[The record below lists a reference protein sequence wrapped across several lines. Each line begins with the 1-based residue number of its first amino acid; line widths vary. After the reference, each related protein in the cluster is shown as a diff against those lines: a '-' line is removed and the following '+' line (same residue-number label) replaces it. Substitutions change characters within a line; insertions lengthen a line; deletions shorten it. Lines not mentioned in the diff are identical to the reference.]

1 MSLTEQEKLGLTLF
15 HKRKELS
22 LLQGDV
28 AAMVGVEKPTI
39 SSYEC
44 GVALRTRVKLAQ
56 ALDLSLE
63 EILYDSE
70 KDCLKLRRFKE
81 DGNRGKTGACK
92 RNH

>member
-1 MSLTEQEKLGLTLF
+1 MSLTEQERLGVTLF

-22 LLQGDV
+22 LLQGEV
-28 AAMVGVEKPTI
+28 ALMVGVEKPTI
-39 SSYEC
+39 SAYEC
-44 GVALRTRVKLAQ
+44 GVVKNIALRTRVKLAQ

-81 DGNRGKTGACK
+81 E
-92 RNH
+92 

>member
-1 MSLTEQEKLGLTLF
+1 MSLTEQEKLGVMLF

-22 LLQGDV
+22 LLQGEV
-28 AAMVGVEKPTI
+28 ALMVGVEKPTI

-44 GVALRTRVKLAQ
+44 GVVKNIALRTRVKLAQ

-70 KDCLKLRRFKE
+70 KDCLKLRRLKE
-81 DGNRGKTGACK
+81 DGNY
-92 RNH
+92 

>member
-1 MSLTEQEKLGLTLF
+1 MSEIKLTEQEQFGLTLF
-15 HKRKELS
+15 FKRKKLG

-28 AAMVGVEKPTI
+28 ATMVGIAKPTI

-44 GVALRTRVKLAQ
+44 GVVKNIALCTRVKIAQ

-70 KDCLKLRRFKE
+70 KDCLKLRRLKE
-81 DGNRGKTGACK
+81 
-92 RNH
+92 

>member
-1 MSLTEQEKLGLTLF
+1 MSLTEQEKLGITLF
-15 HKRKELS
+15 HKRKKLG

-28 AAMVGVEKPTI
+28 AKMVGLEKQTI

-44 GVALRTRVKLAQ
+44 GVVKNIALSTRIKLAQ

-70 KDCLKLRRFKE
+70 KDCLKLRIFKGDKE
-81 DGNRGKTGACK
+81 
-92 RNH
+92 

>member
-15 HKRKELS
+15 YKRKKLS

-28 AAMVGVEKPTI
+28 AKMVGLEKPTI

-44 GVALRTRVKLAQ
+44 GVVKNIALRTRVKLAK

-63 EILYDSE
+63 EILYESE
-70 KDCLKLRRFKE
+70 KDCLKLRIFKG
-81 DGNRGKTGACK
+81 DKK
-92 RNH
+92 

>member
-1 MSLTEQEKLGLTLF
+1 MSLTEQEELGLTLF
-15 HKRKELS
+15 HKRKKLS

-44 GVALRTRVKLAQ
+44 GVVKNIALSTRIKLAQ

-70 KDCLKLRRFKE
+70 KDCLKLRIFKGDKE
-81 DGNRGKTGACK
+81 
-92 RNH
+92 

>member
-1 MSLTEQEKLGLTLF
+1 MSLTEQERLGVTLF

-22 LLQGDV
+22 LLQGEV
-28 AAMVGVEKPTI
+28 ALMVGVEKPTI

-44 GVALRTRVKLAQ
+44 GVVKNIALRTRVKLAQ

-70 KDCLKLRRFKE
+70 KDCLKLRRLKE
-81 DGNRGKTGACK
+81 E
-92 RNH
+92 

>member
-15 HKRKELS
+15 YKRKKLS

-28 AAMVGVEKPTI
+28 AKMVGLEKPTI

-44 GVALRTRVKLAQ
+44 GVVKNIALSTRIKLAQ

-70 KDCLKLRRFKE
+70 KGCLKLRRLKE
-81 DGNRGKTGACK
+81 
-92 RNH
+92 

>member
-1 MSLTEQEKLGLTLF
+1 MSLTEQEKLGITLF

-22 LLQGDV
+22 LLQGEV
-28 AAMVGVEKPTI
+28 ALMVGVEKPTI

-44 GVALRTRVKLAQ
+44 GVVKNIALSTRIKLAQ

-70 KDCLKLRRFKE
+70 KDGLKLRIFKGDKE
-81 DGNRGKTGACK
+81 
-92 RNH
+92 

>member
-15 HKRKELS
+15 HKRKKLG

-28 AAMVGVEKPTI
+28 AKMVGLEKPTI

-44 GVALRTRVKLAQ
+44 GVVKNIALRTRVKLAQ

-70 KDCLKLRRFKE
+70 KDCLKLRIFKGDKE
-81 DGNRGKTGACK
+81 
-92 RNH
+92 

>member
-15 HKRKELS
+15 YKRKKLS

-28 AAMVGVEKPTI
+28 AKMVGLEKPTI

-44 GVALRTRVKLAQ
+44 GVVKNIALSTRIKLAQ

-63 EILYDSE
+63 EILYESE

-81 DGNRGKTGACK
+81 
-92 RNH
+92 

>member
-1 MSLTEQEKLGLTLF
+1 MSLTEQVKLGITLF
-15 HKRKELS
+15 HKRKKLG

-28 AAMVGVEKPTI
+28 AAMVGLEKPTI

-44 GVALRTRVKLAQ
+44 GVVKNIALSTRIKLAQ

-70 KDCLKLRRFKE
+70 KDCLKLRIFKGDKE
-81 DGNRGKTGACK
+81 
-92 RNH
+92 

>member
-1 MSLTEQEKLGLTLF
+1 MSLTEQEKLGITLF
-15 HKRKELS
+15 HKRKKLG

-28 AAMVGVEKPTI
+28 AKMVGLEKPTI

-44 GVALRTRVKLAQ
+44 GVVKNISLRTRVKLAQ

-70 KDCLKLRRFKE
+70 KDCLKLRIFKGDKE
-81 DGNRGKTGACK
+81 
-92 RNH
+92 

>member
-1 MSLTEQEKLGLTLF
+1 MSLTEQEKLGITLF

-39 SSYEC
+39 STYEC
-44 GVALRTRVKLAQ
+44 GVVKNIALSTRIKLAK

-63 EILYDSE
+63 EILYESE
-70 KDCLKLRRFKE
+70 KDCLKLRIFK
-81 DGNRGKTGACK
+81 GR
-92 RNH
+92 

>member
-1 MSLTEQEKLGLTLF
+1 MSLTEQEKLGVTLF

-22 LLQGDV
+22 LLQGEV
-28 AAMVGVEKPTI
+28 ALMVGVEKPTI

-44 GVALRTRVKLAQ
+44 GVVKNIALSTRIKLAQ

-70 KDCLKLRRFKE
+70 KRLFEVK
-81 DGNRGKTGACK
+81 NI
-92 RNH
+92 

>member
-1 MSLTEQEKLGLTLF
+1 MSLTEQEKVGITLF
-15 HKRKELS
+15 HKRKKLS

-28 AAMVGVEKPTI
+28 AKMVGLEKPTI

-44 GVALRTRVKLAQ
+44 GVVKNIALSTRIKLAQ

-70 KDCLKLRRFKE
+70 KDGLKLRIFKGDKE
-81 DGNRGKTGACK
+81 
-92 RNH
+92 

>member
-1 MSLTEQEKLGLTLF
+1 MSLTEQEKLGITLF
-15 HKRKELS
+15 HKRKKLG

-28 AAMVGVEKPTI
+28 AKMVGLEKPTI

-44 GVALRTRVKLAQ
+44 GIVKNIALSTRIKLAQ

-70 KDCLKLRRFKE
+70 KDCLKLRIFKGDKE
-81 DGNRGKTGACK
+81 
-92 RNH
+92 